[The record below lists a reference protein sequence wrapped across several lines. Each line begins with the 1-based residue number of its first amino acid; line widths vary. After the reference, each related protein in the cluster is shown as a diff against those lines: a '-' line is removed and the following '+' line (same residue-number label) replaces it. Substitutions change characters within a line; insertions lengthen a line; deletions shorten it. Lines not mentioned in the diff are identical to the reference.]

1 MAYITVVCSTAAMAA
16 ESKSCT
22 DTTRTRKKCKSK
34 LAKSKLAALFT
45 QTEEGRVAAG
55 IAG

>member
-55 IAG
+55 IAV